1 MREITM
7 TYIETIKA
15 NGAAVTVSALEQRAR
30 RMARHYKLR
39 LEKTRDN
46 EIGYMLLDERNTV
59 KDSRLA
65 TIEEVVERLADK
77 EYMAKLTA

>member
-1 MREITM
+1 M
-7 TYIETIKA
+7 TYIETLKQ
-15 NGAAVTVSALEQRAR
+15 NGASVTVSALEQRAR

-46 EIGYMLLDERNTV
+46 EVGYVLLDERNTV
-59 KDSRLA
+59 KDYRLP

-77 EYMAKLTA
+77 DYMAKLTVKA